1 MPTPSTRRVLPL
13 LVAVL
18 FAAGASAPAL
28 HQQAAAQAPVQIPF
42 DPQARHVIVQATVNG
57 SRPLSFILD
66 SGANTA
72 IVRTDVAKEL
82 GLTLEGTVGVG
93 GAGTG
98 PQQTGSFVRN
108 ATWSLVGLT
117 GFKQPVSLALPLPEL
132 PIAMGRHIDGIIG
145 GEFIRQFVVELDY
158 QKRVLTLHDAASFR
172 YAGAGEEIPID
183 FVNVTHPTLAAKVT
197 VGGEPLERRF
207 LLDIGS
213 GGALALHSP
222 FVREQKLLETR
233 STIRAIGGAGAGGRV
248 TGRNGR
254 VDALQIGG
262 FVLKEPVT
270 MFSQDAGGAFANPA
284 LAGNIGA
291 QIAMRFRLFL
301 DYGRRRI
308 ILEPSSMFGTP
319 FDRASSGLALRALG
333 QDFRTFTVVD
343 VLEDSPATAAG
354 IRIGDVIT
362 SIDDTPAADLTMF
375 RINEIFGEARTY
387 TLGILRGQGK
397 LTVKLTTRKLV

>member
-1 MPTPSTRRVLPL
+1 MPTLATRRLLPL
-13 LVAVL
+13 LVGVF
-18 FAAGASAPAL
+18 FAAGAAVPAVR
-28 HQQAAAQAPVQIPF
+28 QQAAAQAPVQIAF

-66 SGANTA
+66 TGANTA
-72 IVRTDVAKEL
+72 IVRTDVANEL

-98 PQQTGSFVRN
+98 AQQTGSFVRN
-108 ATWSLVGLT
+108 ATWSLVGLA
-117 GFKQPVSLALPLPEL
+117 GFKQAVSLALPLPEL
-132 PIAMGRHIDGIIG
+132 PPAMGRRIDGIIG

-158 QKRVLTLHDAASFR
+158 QKRALTLHDPASFR

-197 VGGEPLERRF
+197 AGGEVLERRF

-222 FVREQKLLETR
+222 FVREQKLLEHRT
-233 STIRAIGGAGAGGRV
+233 TIRAIGGAGAGGRV
-248 TGRNGR
+248 TGRHGR
-254 VDALQIGG
+254 VDALQIGR

-270 MFSQDAGGAFANPA
+270 MFSQDAGGAFANSA

-291 QIAMRFRLFL
+291 QVIMRFRLFL

-308 ILEPSSMFGTP
+308 ILEPSSMFDTP

-333 QDFRTFTVVD
+333 QDFRTFTVID

-362 SIDDTPAADLTMF
+362 SIDGTPAADLPMF

-387 TLGILRGQGK
+387 TLGIRRGEER
-397 LTVKLTTRKLV
+397 LTVRLTTRKLV